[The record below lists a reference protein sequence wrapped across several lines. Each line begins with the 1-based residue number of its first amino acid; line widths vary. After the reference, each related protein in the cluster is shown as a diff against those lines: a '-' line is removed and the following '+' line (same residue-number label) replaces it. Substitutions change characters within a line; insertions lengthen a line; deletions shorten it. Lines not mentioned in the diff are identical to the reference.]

1 MNPKNLG
8 LSSFK
13 YSPELLHQNH
23 SLYSEGNCLNQS
35 RDFKV
40 YIQRAA
46 LQIGTVSRFLSDL
59 NRIGIG
65 FGAGGPEQ
73 RQEMEEVLCSAGPC
87 KASQGSYG
95 CTSSIFSW
103 LCLFTKHLRG
113 ERRELSLSPLEAYH
127 SLKMLYTLLRKWPQ
141 VQALSLPVLL
151 KQDLAV

>member
-65 FGAGGPEQ
+65 FGAGGSEQ
-73 RQEMEEVLCSAGPC
+73 R
-87 KASQGSYG
+87 
-95 CTSSIFSW
+95 
-103 LCLFTKHLRG
+103 
-113 ERRELSLSPLEAYH
+113 
-127 SLKMLYTLLRKWPQ
+127 
-141 VQALSLPVLL
+141 
-151 KQDLAV
+151 